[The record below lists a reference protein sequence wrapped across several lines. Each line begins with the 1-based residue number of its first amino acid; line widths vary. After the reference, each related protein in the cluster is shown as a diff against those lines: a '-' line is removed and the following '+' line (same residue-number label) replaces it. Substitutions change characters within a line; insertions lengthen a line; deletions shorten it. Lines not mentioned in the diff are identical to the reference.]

1 MRMALNPPI
10 SIGLAAICGRFF
22 VMAGSVCWGSP
33 NKKLTSR
40 LTQLSIDGL
49 MSDSKPVIL
58 TCAQPTGQLTIG
70 NYLGAIKNWATML
83 DDYECYFGVVDM
95 HAITV
100 KYTPADLRKNT
111 LSCVAQYIACGLDP
125 ERSNIFI
132 QSHVIGHTE
141 LAWLLSCITPIGD
154 LQRMTQFK
162 EKAAKLGF
170 KTSEEEGDSLKFS
183 HDGARAQASVNSGL
197 LMYPVL
203 MAADILLYN
212 ADAVPVGN
220 DQKQHLELC
229 RDLAQRFNHTYSE
242 TFTIPEAFI
251 PKAGARIMSLQDPS
265 KKMSKSDDN
274 LNATL
279 YILDDPK
286 SLQKKIMSAV
296 TDSGSEIKA
305 ADDKPG
311 VSNLLQI
318 YSTMSGKSV
327 ADIEDGLKGAGYGE
341 LKKEVADAV
350 ISVLE
355 PVQAKYA
362 ELIADKGYL
371 EAVLKDGAAAAQKRA
386 YKTLGKVY
394 RKAGFVERPR

>member
-1 MRMALNPPI
+1 
-10 SIGLAAICGRFF
+10 
-22 VMAGSVCWGSP
+22 
-33 NKKLTSR
+33 
-40 LTQLSIDGL
+40 
-49 MSDSKPVIL
+49 MSEAKPVIL

-70 NYLGAIKNWATML
+70 NYLGAVKNWATML
-83 DDYECYFGVVDM
+83 DDYECYFGVVDL

-100 KYTPADLRKNT
+100 KYSPAELRKNT

-125 ERSNIFI
+125 ERSKIFV

-170 KTSEEEGDSLKFS
+170 KAGEGNELKFT
-183 HDGARAQASVNSGL
+183 HEGARAGASVNSGL

-220 DQKQHLELC
+220 DQRQHLELC
-229 RDLAQRFNHTYSE
+229 RDLAQRFNHNYSD
-242 TFTIPEAFI
+242 TFTIPKPFI
-251 PKAGARIMSLQDPS
+251 PKQGARIMALQDPER
-265 KKMSKSDDN
+265 KMSKSDEN
-274 LNATL
+274 QSSTL
-279 YILDDPK
+279 YILDEASVLK
-286 SLQKKIMSAV
+286 KKIMSAV
-296 TDSGSEIKA
+296 TDSSSEIVA
-305 ADDKPG
+305 SEDKPG

-318 YSTMSGKSV
+318 YSMMSGRTV
-327 ADIEDGLKGAGYGE
+327 ADIEGSLKGEGYGT

-350 ISVLE
+350 ISVFE
-355 PVQAKYA
+355 PVQAKYKD
-362 ELIADKGYL
+362 LIDDKSYL
-371 EAVLKDGAAAAQKRA
+371 EGVLRSGAGAAQKRA
-386 YKTLGKVY
+386 YKVLGKVY

>member
-1 MRMALNPPI
+1 
-10 SIGLAAICGRFF
+10 
-22 VMAGSVCWGSP
+22 
-33 NKKLTSR
+33 
-40 LTQLSIDGL
+40 
-49 MSDSKPVIL
+49 MSEAKPVIL

-70 NYLGAIKNWATML
+70 NYLGAVKNWATML
-83 DDYECYFGVVDM
+83 DDYECYFGVVDL

-100 KYTPADLRKNT
+100 KYSPTELRKNT

-125 ERSNIFI
+125 ERSKIFV

-170 KTSEEEGDSLKFS
+170 KAGEVNELKFT
-183 HDGARAQASVNSGL
+183 HEGARAGASVNSGL

-220 DQKQHLELC
+220 DQRQHLELC
-229 RDLAQRFNHTYSE
+229 RDLAQRFNHTYSD
-242 TFTIPEAFI
+242 TFTIPKPFI
-251 PKAGARIMSLQDPS
+251 PKQGARVMALQDPER
-265 KKMSKSDDN
+265 KMSKSDEN
-274 LNATL
+274 QSSTL
-279 YILDDPK
+279 YILDEPSVLK
-286 SLQKKIMSAV
+286 KKIMSAV
-296 TDSGSEIKA
+296 TDSSSEIVA
-305 ADDKPG
+305 SDDKPG

-318 YSTMSGKSV
+318 YSTMSGRSV
-327 ADIEDGLKGAGYGE
+327 ADIEVSLKGEGYGT

-350 ISVLE
+350 ISVFE
-355 PVQAKYA
+355 PVQAKYKD
-362 ELIADKGYL
+362 LIDDKSYL
-371 EAVLKDGAAAAQKRA
+371 EGVLRSGADAAQKRA
-386 YKTLGKVY
+386 YKVLGKVY

>member
-1 MRMALNPPI
+1 
-10 SIGLAAICGRFF
+10 
-22 VMAGSVCWGSP
+22 
-33 NKKLTSR
+33 
-40 LTQLSIDGL
+40 
-49 MSDSKPVIL
+49 MSDAKKVIL

-70 NYLGAIKNWATML
+70 NYLGAVKNWATML
-83 DDYECYFGVVDM
+83 DDFECFFGVVDM

-100 KYTPADLRKNT
+100 KYTPADLRRNT

-125 ERSNIFI
+125 ERSNIFV

-170 KTSEEEGDSLKFS
+170 NVGEGNDLKFT
-183 HDGARAQASVNSGL
+183 HEGARAQASVNSGL

-220 DQKQHLELC
+220 DQRQHLELC
-229 RDLAQRFNHTYSE
+229 RDLAQRFNHNYSE
-242 TFTIPEAFI
+242 TFTIPQAFI
-251 PKAGARIMSLQDPS
+251 PKAGARIMSLQDPAR
-265 KKMSKSDDN
+265 KMSKSDDN
-274 LNATL
+274 QSATL
-279 YILDDPK
+279 FILDDPSVLK
-286 SLQKKIMSAV
+286 KKIMSAV
-296 TDSGSEIKA
+296 TDSGSEIVA

-318 YSTMSGKSV
+318 YSAMSGRAIS
-327 ADIEDGLKGAGYGE
+327 DIEESLKGEGYGT

-355 PVQAKYA
+355 PVQVRYN
-362 ELIADKGYL
+362 ELISERSYL
-371 EAVLKDGAAAAQKRA
+371 EGVLKDGAAAAQKRA
-386 YKTLGKVY
+386 YKVLGKVY

>member
-1 MRMALNPPI
+1 
-10 SIGLAAICGRFF
+10 
-22 VMAGSVCWGSP
+22 
-33 NKKLTSR
+33 
-40 LTQLSIDGL
+40 
-49 MSDSKPVIL
+49 MSEEKPVIL
-58 TCAQPTGQLTIG
+58 TCAQPTGVLTMG

-83 DDYECYFGVVDM
+83 DDHNCYFGVVDL

-100 KYTPADLRKNT
+100 KYTPAELRKNT

-125 ERSNIFI
+125 ERANIFI

-170 KTSEEEGDSLKFS
+170 KSSDEGNELKFS
-183 HDGARAQASVNSGL
+183 HEGARQGASVNSGL

-220 DQKQHLELC
+220 DQRQHLELC
-229 RDLAQRFNHTYSE
+229 RDLAQRFNHNYSE
-242 TFTIPEAFI
+242 TFKIPEPFI
-251 PKAGARIMSLQDPS
+251 PKAGARIMSLQDPTR
-265 KKMSKSDDN
+265 KMSKSDEN
-274 LNATL
+274 QNSTL
-279 YILDDPK
+279 YILDKPDVLK
-286 SLQKKIMSAV
+286 KKIMSAV

-305 ADDKPG
+305 AEDKPG

-318 YSTMSGKSV
+318 HSAISGTSV
-327 ADIEDGLKGAGYGE
+327 ESLEASFVGKGYGD
-341 LKKEVADAV
+341 LKKEVADVV
-350 ISVLE
+350 ISALE
-355 PVQAKYA
+355 PVQSRYD
-362 ELIADKGYL
+362 ELIGDKKYL
-371 EAVLKDGAAAAQKRA
+371 ESVLKAGAGEAQKRA
-386 YKTLGKVY
+386 YKVLAKVY

>member
-1 MRMALNPPI
+1 
-10 SIGLAAICGRFF
+10 
-22 VMAGSVCWGSP
+22 
-33 NKKLTSR
+33 
-40 LTQLSIDGL
+40 
-49 MSDSKPVIL
+49 MSEEKPVIL
-58 TCAQPTGQLTIG
+58 SCAQPTGVLTIG
-70 NYLGAIKNWATML
+70 NYLGAVKNWATML
-83 DDYECYFGVVDM
+83 DDHNCFFGVVDM

-100 KYTPADLRKNT
+100 KYTPAELRKAT

-132 QSHVIGHTE
+132 QSHVTGHTE

-170 KTSEEEGDSLKFS
+170 KVAESEDASDLKFS
-183 HDGARAQASVNSGL
+183 HDGARAQATLNSGL

-220 DQKQHLELC
+220 DQRQHLELC
-229 RDLAQRFNHTYSE
+229 RDLAQRFNHNYSE
-242 TFTIPEAFI
+242 TFTIPEPFI
-251 PKAGARIMSLQDPS
+251 PKSGARIMSLQDPER
-265 KKMSKSDDN
+265 KMSKSDDN
-274 LNATL
+274 HNATL
-279 YILDDPK
+279 FILDDPK
-286 SLQKKIMSAV
+286 VLQKKIMSAV

-318 YSTMSGKSV
+318 YSASSGREI
-327 ADIEDGLKGAGYGE
+327 ADIEESLVGKGYGD

-350 ISVLE
+350 IATLE
-355 PVQAKYA
+355 PVQAKYK

-371 EAVLKDGAAAAQKRA
+371 EGVLKDGAGAAQKRA
-386 YKTLGKVY
+386 YKVLGKVY